1 MNNNTIIKAI
11 AFYLPQFHPI
21 PENDKA
27 YGEGFTEWTNTKKAK
42 PLFDGHYQ
50 PKTPLNKNYYS
61 LLDEKVMIEQ
71 AKLAKE
77 KGIYGFCYYH
87 YWFKGCHK
95 LLEKPIENM
104 LRNPKVDIPFCLCWA
119 NENWTKRWDG
129 GNNEVI
135 AKQDYGDFDELDK
148 HMDYLCEFFKDDR
161 YIKIGD
167 QPVLLLYRPELIPNL
182 KEYVK
187 RIRDR
192 ALINGFNIQLIVQRQ
207 DYYFFNNSDLSLF
220 DYYIQFQPFFGIRSA
235 GKNIKLNKIK
245 KKLRFFLEKLHLLK
259 LINIYKEKTRKLT
272 HYDYDE
278 IWNHIISYEINDSRL
293 IAGAFVDWDNTPRNK
308 LGIVF
313 DETTPEKFGMYM
325 RRLIKKVHEEY
336 SQPYIFINAWNEWA
350 EGAYLEPD
358 EKYGYG
364 YIDALCNALK
374 DDGSL

>member
-1 MNNNTIIKAI
+1 MNNNKIKAI

-50 PKTPLNKNYYS
+50 PRTPINKNYYS

-77 KGIYGFCYYH
+77 KGIFGFCYYH
-87 YWFKGCHK
+87 YWFSGCHK

-104 LRNPKVDIPFCLCWA
+104 LKNPKIDIPFCLCWA

-148 HMDYLCEFFKDDR
+148 HTDYLCEFFKDHR
-161 YIKIGD
+161 YIKID
-167 QPVLLLYRPELIPNL
+167 NRPVLLLYRPELIQNL
-182 KEYVK
+182 KEYIK
-187 RIRDR
+187 RIRYR
-192 ALINGFNIQLIVQRQ
+192 ALVNGFNILLIVQHP
-207 DYYFFNNSDLSLF
+207 DYYYLKNSDISIF

-235 GKNIKLNKIK
+235 CKNIKPNKIK
-245 KKLRFFLEKLHLLK
+245 RKLRFLLEKLHLVK

-272 HYDYDE
+272 HYNYDE
-278 IWNHIISYEINDSRL
+278 IWNQILSYDITDSKL

-325 RRLIKKVHEEY
+325 RRLFKKVHEEY
-336 SQPYIFINAWNEWA
+336 SQPFIFINAWNEWA

-358 EKYGYG
+358 DKYGYA
-364 YIDALCNALK
+364 YINALFNALK
-374 DDGSL
+374 EDDSL